1 MTYISDQKKIRK
13 KILELTHKSNSAH
26 VASNLSIVD
35 ILFVLAISF
44 LCLYSALE
52 IFRKGL

>member
-26 VASNLSIVD
+26 IASNLSIVD
-35 ILFVLAISF
+35 ILLVIYKNFVKKKIKMNLF
-44 LCLYSALE
+44 
-52 IFRKGL
+52 